1 MAPISSRKLDI
12 LPLRRAVK
20 KESGTHIKVWREVEN
35 LKRKDKQVIVPH
47 VEPWLLIEPHQSTNG
62 KQAEYVTRSTMIML
76 YKFNAVTIVHTAL
89 SKDTKG
95 SNFKPSIPRSA
106 NV

>member
-1 MAPISSRKLDI
+1 MNMAPISSRKLDI

-35 LKRKDKQVIVPH
+35 LKRKKNTVPH
-47 VEPWLLIEPHQSTNG
+47 VEPWILTVPYQNTNG
-62 KQAEYVTRSTMIML
+62 KQAEHVIRSTLIIL
-76 YKFNAVTIVHTAL
+76 YKFNAVTIVYTAM

-95 SNFKPSIPRSA
+95 NNFKPSIPRSA

>member
-35 LKRKDKQVIVPH
+35 LKRKEKKSYCPTCGTMA
-47 VEPWLLIEPHQSTNG
+47 LNST
-62 KQAEYVTRSTMIML
+62 I
-76 YKFNAVTIVHTAL
+76 
-89 SKDTKG
+89 SKY
-95 SNFKPSIPRSA
+95 
-106 NV
+106 

>member
-35 LKRKDKQVIVPH
+35 LKRKGKKLVPH
-47 VEPWLLIEPHQSTNG
+47 MEPGLLTVPQHSTNG
-62 KQAEYVTRSTMIML
+62 KQAE
-76 YKFNAVTIVHTAL
+76 
-89 SKDTKG
+89 
-95 SNFKPSIPRSA
+95 
-106 NV
+106 